1 MVAESFVLGAAQC
14 GAVFGD
20 KAATVDKTCEWIER
34 AGKEGVDLLVFP
46 ETHVPGF
53 PYWRADPPRPKW
65 LELMTDLQ
73 RNSLQIGDDALDV
86 LADAI
91 DEANVNVVLGANEL
105 DDHPGSETL
114 YNSLFY
120 FDRDGTHL
128 GTHRKLVPTH
138 VERTIW
144 GRGDPATLQ
153 TYNTDTGAL
162 GGLICYE
169 NHMTLAKAALAA
181 KGEEIHAAAWTGFWT
196 QEPDQPGVK
205 GVADSS
211 EAVETS
217 DIYPAMREYAFETQ
231 SFVVSAS
238 PYLPAEE
245 LEDVIG
251 EVPDLSVAGGGS
263 MLINP
268 VGVVQEGPVFG
279 EETLLTHEFERDERR
294 AAKAI
299 FDSQGH
305 YNRWDAVQLLIS
317 DEQVDPISEGESRR
331 HNSRERSLSAARR
344 EVIAEEHGVPIG
356 AVDDVA
362 AALSDCE

>member
-128 GTHRKLVPTH
+128 GTHRKLVADS
-138 VERTIW
+138 RRANNL
-144 GRGDPATLQ
+144 GARRSGDPANVQ
-153 TYNTDTGAL
+153 HGYRRSWGTDL
-162 GGLICYE
+162 LR
-169 NHMTLAKAALAA
+169 
-181 KGEEIHAAAWTGFWT
+181 
-196 QEPDQPGVK
+196 EPHDPGQ
-205 GVADSS
+205 G
-211 EAVETS
+211 
-217 DIYPAMREYAFETQ
+217 R
-231 SFVVSAS
+231 
-238 PYLPAEE
+238 
-245 LEDVIG
+245 
-251 EVPDLSVAGGGS
+251 AGG
-263 MLINP
+263 
-268 VGVVQEGPVFG
+268 EG
-279 EETLLTHEFERDERR
+279 
-294 AAKAI
+294 
-299 FDSQGH
+299 
-305 YNRWDAVQLLIS
+305 
-317 DEQVDPISEGESRR
+317 
-331 HNSRERSLSAARR
+331 
-344 EVIAEEHGVPIG
+344 
-356 AVDDVA
+356 
-362 AALSDCE
+362 